1 MGVCCAA
8 CLRGIWGLG
17 GSLAFKSRCREA
29 GPLSEVEG
37 GEVERIQ
44 RRDLAQADADLAAHP
59 SESILTTSFPPP
71 PKAQRAAEGREP
83 GHCRGPKP
91 WGDSVWPSYST
102 LYTHFCIKKH

>member
-1 MGVCCAA
+1 MLPACVGSGVLVVPWL
-8 CLRGIWGLG
+8 LRAGAEKQDPF
-17 GSLAFKSRCREA
+17 SEA
-29 GPLSEVEG
+29 EG

-59 SESILTTSFPPP
+59 SESILLTSFPPP

-102 LYTHFCIKKH
+102 LYTRFYIKKH